1 VHWINLVTSW
11 RTIKYDFI
19 RDMSKLSWKRGRLI
33 CVGECMVELARG
45 SDDRFGLSYGGDT
58 FNTAVYLARSGSAV
72 IYATALGD
80 DPYSAGIIAT
90 AEREGIS
97 TELVQIVSGRMP
109 GLYLIETDRT
119 GERTFWYWRDRAPAR
134 ELFDGLNASALGEAL
149 CEASLVYFSGIT
161 LSLYSGPGLDRFAAA
176 VKGAKV
182 RGTRI
187 AMDSNF
193 RPTGWGGD
201 KARAQGVFR
210 RFWKLCDIAL
220 PTLDDEQALW
230 GDATPEAVVTRLKA
244 FGIPEIVIKNG
255 SAGALVAGEGAQ
267 VRVACPRRVEPI
279 DTTAAG
285 DAFNAGYLG
294 ARINGAPSPEAAVAG
309 HRLAAVVIQHRGAI
323 VPREATAS
331 ALGS

>member
-1 VHWINLVTSW
+1 
-11 RTIKYDFI
+11 
-19 RDMSKLSWKRGRLI
+19 MSKLGWKRGRLI

-45 SDDRFGLSYGGDT
+45 SGDRFALSYGGDT
-58 FNTAVYLARSGSAV
+58 FNTAVYLARSGSV
-72 IYATALGD
+72 VSYATALGD

-97 TELVQIVSGRMP
+97 TDLVQIVPGRMP
-109 GLYLIETDRT
+109 GLYLIETNRA
-119 GERTFWYWRDRAPAR
+119 GERSFWYWRDRAPAR
-134 ELFDGLNASALGEAL
+134 ELFDGLYTSALGASL
-149 CEASLVYFSGIT
+149 CDASLVYFSGIT
-161 LSLYSGPGLDRFAAA
+161 LSLYSGQGLDRFAAA
-176 VKGAKV
+176 LKAAKV

-193 RPTGWGGD
+193 RPRGWGGD
-201 KARAQGVFR
+201 RARAHEVFR
-210 RFWKLCDIAL
+210 RFWDLCDIAL

-230 GDATPEAVVTRLKA
+230 GDATPEAVLARLKA
-244 FGIPEIVIKNG
+244 FGIAEIAIKNG
-255 SAGALVAGEGAQ
+255 SAGALVASEGAP
-267 VRVACPRRVEPI
+267 VHVACPRRVEPI

-294 ARINGAPSPEAAVAG
+294 ARINGAPGPEAAVAG

-331 ALGS
+331 VLGS